1 MQALKPMSHWYTPSE
16 PAGVVD
22 GHVLLTPEAA
32 SDDWLAKVYDEDG
45 YLLGGEAVQ
54 ADGHFSVALLRTPVS
69 PQLVVH
75 VSCLGGGVFMANT
88 VLQAGKA
95 QVTVLQDPVAPAPAV
110 QIKISLEEPP
120 VLHERP
126 TVPTIAPVHDRFA
139 QNEAV
144 WVDKPEPAA
153 IDAAPL
159 VVMLRG
165 QQVLLDSDLA
175 HLCGVLPRRLGEQTK
190 LNKHLFSATDV
201 FQLSPD
207 EKAHCVAHVPRLN
220 KLRHSVA
227 LPYAFNE
234 AGALLLAQQLSKP
247 LAKQRMAQVVKA
259 FNSNQNKF
267 N

>member
-1 MQALKPMSHWYTPSE
+1 MLKSMAHWSTSSE

-22 GHVLLTPEAA
+22 GRVLLTPEAA

-45 YLLGGEAVQ
+45 YMLGVEAVQ
-54 ADGHFSVALLRTPVS
+54 ANGHFSVPLLRTPVS

-75 VSCLGGGVFMANT
+75 VSCLGGRVFMANT

-95 QVTVLQDPVAPAPAV
+95 QVTVLQEPVAPAPAV
-110 QIKISLEEPP
+110 QTKISWEEPP
-120 VLHERP
+120 VLHEQP

-153 IDAAPL
+153 IDAAPWVL
-159 VVMLRG
+159 TLRG
-165 QQVLLDSDLA
+165 QRVLLDNDLA
-175 HLCGVLPRRLGEQTK
+175 RLCGVLPRRLGEQTK
-190 LNKHLFSATDV
+190 LNKHLFSTTDV
-201 FQLSPD
+201 FQLSHD

-259 FNSNQNKF
+259 FQQQSKQI
-267 N
+267 